1 MNTEKISPKHTHPF
15 AINQQKTNEGGDSR
29 AAGRAGLAGFGG
41 RRPVCGSRGGHLQG
55 WVVVLSQKTAA
66 RQSQKADNQSAF

>member
-41 RRPVCGSRGGHLQG
+41 AVSCLRIARR
-55 WVVVLSQKTAA
+55 
-66 RQSQKADNQSAF
+66 AFAGMDSSS

>member
-1 MNTEKISPKHTHPF
+1 MNTEKISPKHTYPF

-41 RRPVCGSRGGHLQG
+41 AASCLRIARR
-55 WVVVLSQKTAA
+55 
-66 RQSQKADNQSAF
+66 AFAGMDSSS

>member
-29 AAGRAGLAGFGG
+29 AAERTGLAGFGG
-41 RRPVCGSRGGHLQG
+41 
-55 WVVVLSQKTAA
+55 AA
-66 RQSQKADNQSAF
+66 SCLRIAQRAVAGME